1 MAWVGIWLGMIA
13 SSPQSADTLSM
24 LPAFLLGFI
33 SNVFVPTQNMPPW
46 LRVIAEWNPLSAV
59 VAAARQ
65 LFGTTQGGAVP
76 DVWSLQ
82 HPIPTTLGM
91 CVALLAIFIPLSVR
105 RYARRS
111 R

>member
-1 MAWVGIWLGMIA
+1 
-13 SSPQSADTLSM
+13 M

-59 VAAARQ
+59 VAASRQ

-82 HPIPTTLGM
+82 HPIPATLGM
-91 CVALLAIFIPLSVR
+91 SVALLAIFIPLSVR
-105 RYARRS
+105 RYTRRS

>member
-1 MAWVGIWLGMIA
+1 
-13 SSPQSADTLSM
+13 M

-91 CVALLAIFIPLSVR
+91 SVALLAIFIPLSVR
-105 RYARRS
+105 RYTRRS